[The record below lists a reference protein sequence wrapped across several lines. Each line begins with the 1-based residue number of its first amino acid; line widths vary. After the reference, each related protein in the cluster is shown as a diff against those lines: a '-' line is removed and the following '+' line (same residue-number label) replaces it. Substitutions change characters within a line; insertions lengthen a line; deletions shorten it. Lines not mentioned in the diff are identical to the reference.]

1 MTLALSA
8 QGISTERHPQS
19 RAIEFVSAEQY
30 PAWLAAQPEFT
41 RNWLAGQSF
50 QGHAMQFALLP

>member
-30 PAWLAAQPEFT
+30 PAWLAAQPE
-41 RNWLAGQSF
+41 WLVTHRAKAKS
-50 QGHAMQFALLP
+50 AIC